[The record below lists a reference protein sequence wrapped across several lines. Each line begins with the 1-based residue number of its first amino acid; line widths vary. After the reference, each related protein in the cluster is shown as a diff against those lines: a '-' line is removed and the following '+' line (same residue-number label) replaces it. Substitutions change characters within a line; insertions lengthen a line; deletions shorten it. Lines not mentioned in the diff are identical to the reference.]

1 MSLGKP
7 VIASKVGGV
16 CEIIED
22 GVNGMLIEPN
32 HPEQITDRIIQLLS
46 DKEMYHRM
54 GWEAKEAVTRKFSL
68 KRYVVAMERV
78 CQEVSLREVSH

>member
-46 DKEMYHRM
+46 DKEMYNRM

-68 KRYVVAMERV
+68 KRYVVEMERA
-78 CQEVSLREVSH
+78 CKEVSLREVSH